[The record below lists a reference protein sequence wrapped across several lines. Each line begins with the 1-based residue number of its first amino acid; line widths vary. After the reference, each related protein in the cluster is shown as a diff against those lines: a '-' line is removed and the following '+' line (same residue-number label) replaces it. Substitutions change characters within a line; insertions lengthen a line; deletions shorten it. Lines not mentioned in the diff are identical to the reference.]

1 MNRLEINEKD
11 MIRQMGEL
19 HKRFHILSG
28 NDVKRAQSSALNKAG
43 ARVKTHAIKQS
54 AGPLGVSQKLIR
66 PRIKLRKS
74 TTRKQVA
81 TVWGGMQGIP
91 LIKLKAKEFDG
102 GVQAGRYLVA
112 GAFIATATN
121 SPKQRRKGRS
131 APSSGLVGNAQV
143 FKRKGR
149 GAYPLEAQKLNIA
162 PTVSR
167 QMKQSAERV
176 LRNDMR
182 KIMQQEYRFRVLRK
196 AGIA

>member
-19 HKRFHILSG
+19 HKRFNILSG

-43 ARVKTHAIKQS
+43 ARVKTNAIKQS
-54 AGPLGVSQKLIR
+54 ASPLGVSQKLIR
-66 PRIKLRKS
+66 PRIKLKKS
-74 TTRKQVA
+74 TLRSQVA
-81 TVWGGMQGIP
+81 SVWGGMQGIP
-91 LIKLKAKEFDG
+91 LIKLKAKAFDG
-102 GVQAGRYLVA
+102 GVQAGTYLVA

-121 SPKQRRKGRS
+121 SPKQSRRGRS
-131 APSSGLVGNAQV
+131 APSSGLVGKPQV

-149 GAYPLEAQKLNIA
+149 GAYPLENQKLIIA
-162 PTVSR
+162 PEVSK
-167 QMKQSAERV
+167 QMKRSAERV